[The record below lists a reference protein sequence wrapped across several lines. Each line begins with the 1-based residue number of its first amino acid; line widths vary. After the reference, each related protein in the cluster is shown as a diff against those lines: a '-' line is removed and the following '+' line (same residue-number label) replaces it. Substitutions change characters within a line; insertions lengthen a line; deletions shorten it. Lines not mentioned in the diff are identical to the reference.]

1 MSADRAPQLPGGT
14 SEPPGRRTI
23 LYYRNRGVIVTSRYL
38 VVGAARYDL
47 DELAE
52 LMRTRGSLH
61 PGVIVGMVT
70 AVAEAAIVA
79 PLVGAG
85 GAPEAWLL
93 AGVALLIPCL
103 VGLVCARRW
112 PAQFELLARYRGRQ
126 IMLFATRDQY
136 EFGQVA
142 RAVQRALEAADEVR

>member
-61 PGVIVGMVT
+61 PGVIVGMV
-70 AVAEAAIVA
+70 
-79 PLVGAG
+79 
-85 GAPEAWLL
+85 
-93 AGVALLIPCL
+93 
-103 VGLVCARRW
+103 CARRW